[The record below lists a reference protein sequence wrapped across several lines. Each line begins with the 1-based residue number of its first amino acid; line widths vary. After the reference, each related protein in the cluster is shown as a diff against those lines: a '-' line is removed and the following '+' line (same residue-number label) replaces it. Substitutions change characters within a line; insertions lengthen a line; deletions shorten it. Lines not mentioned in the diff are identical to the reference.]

1 MSPLVLGKVLVVF
14 VNGLTAVGKYPVQDC
29 EYLKLPYQ
37 IQLSD
42 KQKRFSQ
49 FFV

>member
-1 MSPLVLGKVLVVF
+1 MSLLVLGEVLVVF
-14 VNGLTAVGKYPVQDC
+14 VNGLTAVGEYPVQDC
-29 EYLKLPYQ
+29 ENLKLAFQ

-42 KQKRFSQ
+42 KQKIFSQ